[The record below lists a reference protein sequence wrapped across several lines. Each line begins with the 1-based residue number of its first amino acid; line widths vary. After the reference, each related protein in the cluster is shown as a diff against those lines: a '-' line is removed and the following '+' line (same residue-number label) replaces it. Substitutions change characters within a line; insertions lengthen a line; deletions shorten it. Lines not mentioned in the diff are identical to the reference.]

1 MLASQTKPFS
11 RNLLRSRAGIP
22 SSVSLSLYI
31 SLVMK
36 QLCLAYCVRE
46 KRVRRLSSLMIA
58 LGPRLAGM
66 SKCTRDGCLTHPLGV
81 LACNTGVLGSMQRG
95 RKARPTLGC
104 YHAC

>member
-22 SSVSLSLYI
+22 SQVSLSLYI
-31 SLVMK
+31 SLVTK
-36 QLCLAYCVRE
+36 HLCLAYCVRE

-66 SKCTRDGCLTHPLGV
+66 SQCAVSSCLTETCV
-81 LACNTGVLGSMQRG
+81 LACNTGVIEHMQRG
-95 RKARPTLGC
+95 RKCAQALGC
-104 YHAC
+104 YHS